1 MGYDTKFYDDLYKEW
16 LEQLKTIPNEE
27 LVEQVSSV
35 MRSKLTSII
44 GSGQILTAE
53 LNDLDADTTD
63 QQELMAAIVASAR
76 YISIVLDAAVDT
88 AHKHTQED
96 NQQAPSRR

>member
-1 MGYDTKFYDDLYKEW
+1 MGYDTKFYEDLYKEW
-16 LEQLKTIPNEE
+16 MAQLKTIPNEE

-44 GSGQILTAE
+44 GSGQILSAE
-53 LNDLDADTTD
+53 LADIDEDTTD
-63 QQELMAAIVASAR
+63 QQELMEAIVASAR

-88 AHKHTQED
+88 AHKHTQD
-96 NQQAPSRR
+96 SQQTPTHH